1 MNQVVGPG
9 AALSSEQLV
18 VIRELVGDEIS
29 REDLPALEAAYADFR
44 AGMAELKV
52 SFERLT
58 RAEVKP

>member
-1 MNQVVGPG
+1 M
-9 AALSSEQLV
+9 SSEQLV